1 MVLASVLLH
10 ELRESALFMCVLN
23 PFNGRFWLITVM
35 RTWRS
40 DLAARFDECPSAVDV
55 DSSSSSSR
63 AAGTNNA
70 TLQSCFLNFALWKH
84 YRLQLKRAAFTFDIQ
99 KVSSYLQS

>member
-40 DLAARFDECPSAVDV
+40 DLAAALMNVH
-55 DSSSSSSR
+55 
-63 AAGTNNA
+63 
-70 TLQSCFLNFALWKH
+70 LQSMWTLRHRRHVQQGRIMQPFSHAFLILH
-84 YRLQLKRAAFTFDIQ
+84 YGSITGF
-99 KVSSYLQS
+99 S